1 MNSLSPIERSVNNIA
16 RGINGIDP
24 KKLNGINGTGGGG
37 AAAAAAAGGGG
48 GVKDIDIETRA
59 LQEQTRVVTALN
71 KAQEEAANREK
82 SLRSE
87 MEKTYDEAKNLTFGG
102 ETALQLA
109 DKLQEKI
116 FTVDREL
123 NEMVKGFGSLDEAM
137 QDPKVK
143 AKADELANLNSQMA
157 ALKKGGDEA
166 AKAVKELNAK
176 YDDLSVEAD
185 KASKSVKEFEG
196 ATKSGTASVGS
207 FMKSVA
213 STVGW
218 TVLISLLVTAVY
230 KVWDYITSIKTA
242 AKEQRVLNKA
252 ISEGTNQIASK
263 QIVVLKELAYGY
275 QRLGDSVKDKQKF
288 IEQYKDKIR
297 ETGIAIKDV
306 KKAEDVFVNNTDK
319 YVDAMMKRA
328 KAQAVENQA
337 VKIYEE
343 YLNERYDLE
352 QKLADTNR
360 MIENQKAAG
369 PLPYTYSYNPNSL
382 QKSADAFIKQIDNLD
397 KKTEER
403 LRKMFEDIAD
413 LNYEYGGILGGG
425 ASASASAGTKKLED
439 TTKKDLE
446 ALIQY
451 YKEAEQVLSDEMVNA
466 KQAIMDKYAERI
478 ALAEK
483 YGKDTIALELAREKE
498 LADLEK
504 QFAENQANEEYQRI
518 QTHIEQIRRMYDTSN
533 LREPTEQRYQTTYQQ
548 PPITRALGLVGL
560 ATGTD

>member
-1 MNSLSPIERSVNNIA
+1 
-16 RGINGIDP
+16 
-24 KKLNGINGTGGGG
+24 
-37 AAAAAAAGGGG
+37 
-48 GVKDIDIETRA
+48 
-59 LQEQTRVVTALN
+59 
-71 KAQEEAANREK
+71 
-82 SLRSE
+82 
-87 MEKTYDEAKNLTFGG
+87 MEKTYDEAKNLIFGG
-102 ETALQLA
+102 ETALKLA

-123 NEMVKGFGSLDEAM
+123 NEMVKGFNSLDEAM
-137 QDPKVK
+137 KDPKVK

-176 YDDLSVEAD
+176 YDDLSVEAE

-196 ATKSGTASVGS
+196 ATKSGASSMGSFLKSVGT
-207 FMKSVA
+207 
-213 STVGW
+213 TVGW
-218 TVLISLLVTAVY
+218 TILISLLVTLVY

-242 AKEQRVLNKA
+242 AKEQRALNRA
-252 ISEGTNQIASK
+252 ISEGTNQIVSK
-263 QIVVLKELAYGY
+263 QIVVLKELALGY
-275 QRLGDSVKDKQKF
+275 ERVGNSAEAKSKF
-288 IEQYKDKIR
+288 LENYKNKIK
-297 ETGIAIKDV
+297 ETGIVIEDV
-306 KKAEDVFVNNTDK
+306 NKADDVFVNNTSK
-319 YVDAMMKRA
+319 YIDALMQRA
-328 KAQAVENQA
+328 RAQAAENVA
-337 VKIYEE
+337 IKEYEK
-343 YLNERYDLE
+343 YLNDRYKIE
-352 QKLADTNR
+352 EKLAETGKKLMNGAEPNYSLPMGQGMNTAYEDKLNR
-360 MIENQKAAG
+360 EV
-369 PLPYTYSYNPNSL
+369 
-382 QKSADAFIKQIDNLD
+382 FDNLLKQLD
-397 KKTEER
+397 EMDAKMNEK
-403 LRKMFEDIAD
+403 LRKIFRGIPETYDD
-413 LNYEYGGILGGG
+413 LLDGGG
-425 ASASASAGTKKLED
+425 AAVAKATANAGTKELED
-439 TTKKDLE
+439 TIKQDLE

-483 YGKDTIALELAREKE
+483 YGRDTTELELAREKE

>member
-1 MNSLSPIERSVNNIA
+1 L
-16 RGINGIDP
+16 
-24 KKLNGINGTGGGG
+24 
-37 AAAAAAAGGGG
+37 
-48 GVKDIDIETRA
+48 
-59 LQEQTRVVTALN
+59 
-71 KAQEEAANREK
+71 
-82 SLRSE
+82 
-87 MEKTYDEAKNLTFGG
+87 Y
-102 ETALQLA
+102 
-109 DKLQEKI
+109 
-116 FTVDREL
+116 
-123 NEMVKGFGSLDEAM
+123 
-137 QDPKVK
+137 
-143 AKADELANLNSQMA
+143 
-157 ALKKGGDEA
+157 
-166 AKAVKELNAK
+166 
-176 YDDLSVEAD
+176 
-185 KASKSVKEFEG
+185 
-196 ATKSGTASVGS
+196 
-207 FMKSVA
+207 
-213 STVGW
+213 
-218 TVLISLLVTAVY
+218 
-230 KVWDYITSIKTA
+230 DYIINVQTA
-242 AKEQRVLNKA
+242 EKEQRALNKA

-275 QRLGDSVKDKQKF
+275 QRLGDSVEDKRKF
-288 IEQYKDKIR
+288 IEQYKDKIK
-297 ETGIAIKDV
+297 ETGIAIEDV

-343 YLNERYDLE
+343 YLNERYDIE

-360 MIENQKAAG
+360 MIENQKAVG

-382 QKSADAFIKQIDNLD
+382 QKSADAFLKQIDNLD

-413 LNYEYGGILGGG
+413 LNYEYGGVLGG
-425 ASASASAGTKKLED
+425 ASASASAGTKELED
-439 TTKKDLE
+439 TIKQDLE

-466 KQAIMDKYAERI
+466 KQAIMDKYDERI

-533 LREPTEQRYQTTYQQ
+533 LREPTEQRHQTIYQQ
-548 PPITRALGLVGL
+548 P
-560 ATGTD
+560 